1 MRVRFLAVALILC
14 GVIAAPA
21 APAASRDCD
30 GAGPPVALRDPDGAR
45 PPVARVP
52 GNAAL
57 EKKCSSHLFELLAGA
72 SPSDAVTVWIF
83 FSDRGPAEAGAMPAP
98 RSCMSARA
106 LDRRRLRAA
115 SLVDSHDL
123 PVYQGYIDSL
133 RAHFRRLRHVSRYFN
148 AVSAEV
154 EAREVSAL
162 CSCDFVQGIDCVASY
177 RSFAPPDPAPGESF
191 PAAAQPA
198 VHAPDPYGESSY
210 QLSQVGVIDLL
221 KMGYHG
227 AGNVSGHAPILI
239 GILDTG
245 FKLEHDAFHDIHVEA
260 QWDFIQG
267 DSVTSNESGDSFSQD
282 VHGTTVLGVIGG
294 HAAGSLIGPAW
305 GASFLLAKT
314 EIVDQEIPVE
324 EDTWVAGIEWADRL
338 GAEVVTSSLG
348 YIWPDSTRLVLN
360 GDMYRCTIAA
370 DIAVSHGIV
379 VVNSAGNRG
388 EAGIVAPADGDSV
401 LAIGAVDRYGAVASF
416 SSRGP
421 TADGRIKPDFVA
433 MGQGV
438 QSVSYSDI
446 SGFAKYNGTSYAAPM
461 VAGLCALLLEIH
473 PDWSPMQV
481 REALRATSS
490 RSGSPDDVYGYGI
503 PDAAAASRYPESF
516 AVPGAFPNPFSVETK
531 MQFSSTHAGR
541 VTARVYDCRG
551 VLIKIIADGEPMETK
566 WTLSWDGTNTGGQ
579 KVASGVYFVHVAA
592 TDFDRTIKV
601 VHVR

>member
-1 MRVRFLAVALILC
+1 MRVRFLAAALILC

-21 APAASRDCD
+21 APAASHDLD
-30 GAGPPVALRDPDGAR
+30 GARPPVALRDPDGAR
-45 PPVARVP
+45 PPAARFP
-52 GNAAL
+52 ANAAL
-57 EKKCSSHLFELLAGA
+57 EKKCSSRLLELLGSA

-83 FSDRGPAEAGAMPAP
+83 FSDRGPAMAGAMPAP
-98 RSCMSARA
+98 RACMSEQAVN
-106 LDRRRLRAA
+106 RRRLRAA

-133 RAHFRRLRHVSRYFN
+133 RAHLVRLRHESRYFN

-154 EAREVSAL
+154 EAREVSAM
-162 CSCDFVQGIDCVASY
+162 CSRDFVQGIDCVASY
-177 RSFAPPDPAPGESF
+177 RSFAPPAPAPGEPF
-191 PAAAQPA
+191 PGAARPAA
-198 VHAPDPYGESSY
+198 HAPDPYGESFY
-210 QLSQVGVIDLL
+210 QLDQVGVIDLL

-227 AGNVSGHAPILI
+227 AGGAPGGSPILI

-245 FKLEHDAFHDIHVEA
+245 FKLEHDAFHDIDVEA

-267 DSVTSNESGDSFSQD
+267 DSVTVNEPGDSPSQD
-282 VHGTTVLGVIGG
+282 FHGTTVLGVIGG
-294 HAAGSLIGPAW
+294 HAPGSLIGPAW

-314 EIVDQEIPVE
+314 EIVDREIPVE

-360 GDMYRCTIAA
+360 GDMYRVTIAA

-433 MGQGV
+433 MGV
-438 QSVSYSDI
+438 AVHSVSYSDI
-446 SGFAKYNGTSYAAPM
+446 NEYAKYNGTSYAAPM

-490 RSGSPDDVYGYGI
+490 RSGRPNNASGYGI
-503 PDAAAASRYPESF
+503 PDAAVASRYPESF
-516 AVPGAFPNPFSVETK
+516 AVPGAFPNPFSVQTK
-531 MQFSSTHAGR
+531 MQFSSTRAGR

-551 VLIKIIADGEPMETK
+551 VLIKILTDGEPMEAK
-566 WTLSWDGTNTGGQ
+566 WTLSWDGTNTGGD
-579 KVASGVYFVHVAA
+579 KVASGVYFVRIAA